1 MSKELRFSHV
11 PILKLVLSAM
21 FVTIGIVLPFFT
33 GQIQQI
39 GNMLLPMHLPVFLC
53 GLICGWQYGAAIGFV
68 LPIMRSLMFG
78 MPHLYPNAVSMAI
91 ELAFYGMV
99 AGLIYSLFKKQNTL
113 SVYAA
118 MLPSMLLGRAAWGMT
133 QIVLLGIDDNAFTW
147 QMFITGAFLN
157 AIPGIVLQLV
167 LIPAIISALHH
178 TGIHRFKNA
187 ELGKESGDGETV

>member
-1 MSKELRFSHV
+1 MSKELRLSHV

-53 GLICGWQYGAAIGFV
+53 GLICGWQYGTAIGFV

-133 QIVLLGIDDNAFTW
+133 QIVLLGIDGNVFTW
-147 QMFITGAFLN
+147 QMFMAGAFLN

-187 ELGKESGDGETV
+187 ELGKESGDGGTV